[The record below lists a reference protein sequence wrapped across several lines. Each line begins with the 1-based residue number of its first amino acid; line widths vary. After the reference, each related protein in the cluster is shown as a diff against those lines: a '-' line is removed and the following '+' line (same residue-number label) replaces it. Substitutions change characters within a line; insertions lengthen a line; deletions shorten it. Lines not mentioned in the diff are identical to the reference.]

1 MEDEDLGAL
10 SSVRDAEDAAA
21 PALTGNPQA
30 LAVLNSLREEQR
42 KRWDE
47 YAQSIRA
54 ARSAQ
59 MQQTGPSATD
69 RLASALLAA
78 GRPNRGGSNWESLRQ
93 GLENWNQS
101 GEAAR
106 QAQMQQK
113 QLAAQ
118 EEAELAK
125 MAFEQGSSLENLAA
139 KYAMAPQKPTRLVA
153 NPVTGAMQDPY
164 TGAIVAPGASAAEAG
179 VVEMRDPTTGRP
191 APYLKTPGPQGR
203 PTYEPLKTAPLTPE
217 EEADRAAGI
226 EIKKRDAI
234 LRSDATK
241 LLPDAISAANRDLT
255 NIDNLLK
262 HPGLPAVVGVPDPFK
277 GGFGVFEAPG
287 SPAAD
292 AASRIAQLKSG
303 AFLTGYQSLK
313 GGGAITE
320 IEGKKAEDAIVRAQK
335 AQSEG
340 EFRAAMLEYRNAII
354 AGVEKLKRAAGG
366 QFMPGSSSAPVASS
380 AAPSAASAQG
390 GAKPLPANLLEQY
403 RRVPATNRATAMERL
418 RAAGYDI
425 SGLN

>member
-113 QLAAQ
+113 QLAAA

-125 MAFEQGSSLENLAA
+125 LAFQQGSSLENLAA

-164 TGAIVAPGASAAEAG
+164 TGAVVVPGAPAAEAG

-191 APYLKTPGPQGR
+191 APYLKAPGPQGR

-241 LLPDAISAANRDLT
+241 LLPDAIASASRDLT

-262 HPGLPAVVGVPDPFK
+262 HPGLSAVVGVPNPFK
-277 GGFGVFEAPG
+277 GGFGMFEVSG
-287 SPAAD
+287 SPAAG
-292 AASRIAQLKSG
+292 AASLLSQLQSG
-303 AFLTGYQSLK
+303 AFLTGYQTLK

-320 IEGKKAEDAIVRAQK
+320 IEGKKAETAVLRAQK
-335 AQSEG
+335 AQSEE
-340 EFRAAMLEYRNAII
+340 EFRAALLEYRNAVV
-354 AGVEKLKRAAGG
+354 AGVEKLKRASRG
-366 QFMPGSSSAPVASS
+366 QFMPDASVSPS
-380 AAPSAASAQG
+380 AAPAGSAAVPARG

-403 RRVPATNRATAMERL
+403 RRVPAANRATAKERL

>member
-59 MQQTGPSATD
+59 MQQPGPSAMD
-69 RLASALLAA
+69 RLTSALLAA

-139 KYAMAPQKPTRLVA
+139 KYALAPQKPPRLLP
-153 NPVTGAMQDPY
+153 NPVTGALHDAY
-164 TGAIVAPGASAAEAG
+164 TGEVIAPGAQPADAT
-179 VVEMRDPTTGRP
+179 VVTLSDPTSGRP
-191 APYLKTPGPQGR
+191 APYIKTPGPQGR
-203 PTYEPLKTAPLTPE
+203 PSYAPLQTAPRTIE
-217 EEADRAAGI
+217 QEAERAAAI
-226 EIKKRDAI
+226 ETSKRDAI
-234 LRSDATK
+234 LRSEATK

-262 HPGLPAVVGVPDPFK
+262 HPGLSAVVGVPNPFK
-277 GGFGVFEAPG
+277 GGFGLFESPG

-354 AGVEKLKRAAGG
+354 AGVEKLKRASGG
-366 QFMPGSSSAPVASS
+366 QFMPGASSAPVASS
-380 AAPSAASAQG
+380 VAPSATPERG

-403 RRVPATNRATAMERL
+403 RRVPAANRATAKERL